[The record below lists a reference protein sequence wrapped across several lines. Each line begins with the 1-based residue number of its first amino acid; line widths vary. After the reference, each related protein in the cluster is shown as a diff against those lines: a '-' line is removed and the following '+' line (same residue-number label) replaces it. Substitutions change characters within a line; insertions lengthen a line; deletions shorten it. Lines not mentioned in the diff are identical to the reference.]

1 MEKGRQPVFWVAEST
16 MELEQQPAV
25 RRWSITRP
33 RNFYSITSSSSSK
46 MNFAMTS
53 HADGQWTCRPIT
65 LLLYVC
71 VGRLLVA
78 CFLHTLTVNCPFLLA
93 SSSCFKNWYCD
104 CVSCLWRKHYVCTA
118 IPVRRIGQQ
127 LTLFL
132 FLWRTRRYKTEY
144 KKKFRPFS
152 LYQYVDGK
160 FQKSSSDK
168 IPTSSSAVDGPARQQ
183 QPGDKMDKDTWYGE
197 VLELRKKAGEYKV
210 RPKFSIPAAAQLFHE

>member
-1 MEKGRQPVFWVAEST
+1 M
-16 MELEQQPAV
+16 
-25 RRWSITRP
+25 
-33 RNFYSITSSSSSK
+33 
-46 MNFAMTS
+46 
-53 HADGQWTCRPIT
+53 
-65 LLLYVC
+65 
-71 VGRLLVA
+71 
-78 CFLHTLTVNCPFLLA
+78 
-93 SSSCFKNWYCD
+93 
-104 CVSCLWRKHYVCTA
+104 CTA

-132 FLWRTRRYKTEY
+132 FGRTRRYKTEY

-168 IPTSSSAVDGPARQQ
+168 IPTSSAVDGPARQQQ